1 MDKKPE
7 NDLRYIKTEALI
19 RETFRDML
27 KEMDYS
33 KITIRELTERAKIN
47 RKTFY
52 LHYGTLDDLLYQLQ
66 IEIYRDMF
74 VFIEKVNL
82 PADLDKLVE
91 KLFTFSASVGEPNQR
106 ILSCQGNFPPGQS
119 PADRVKKHMLGIY
132 YPRNI
137 SSRYNQFEINLIN
150 AFLYDSLISIYS
162 QWILDGRKIPLEDVI
177 SLTTKL
183 ILKGLDNM
191 DLTG

>member
-52 LHYGTLDDLLYQLQ
+52 LHYRTLDDLLYHLQ

-91 KLFTFSASVGEPNQR
+91 KLFTFSAGVGEANQR

-119 PADRVKKHMLGIY
+119 PTDCVKNHMLRIY
-132 YPRNI
+132 YSQNI
-137 SSRYNQFEINLIN
+137 SSKYNQFEINL
-150 AFLYDSLISIYS
+150 FDTYLYGSFISIYS